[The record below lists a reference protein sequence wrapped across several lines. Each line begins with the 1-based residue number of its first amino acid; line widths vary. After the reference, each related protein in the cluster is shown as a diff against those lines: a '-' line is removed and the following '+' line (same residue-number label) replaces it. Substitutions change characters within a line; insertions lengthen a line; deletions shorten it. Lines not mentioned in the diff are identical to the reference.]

1 MKSMI
6 ALGLV
11 FIAMASA
18 KAEQFKTG
26 SSTPTPVLL
35 QNIDDLVRSIKNQE
49 VQKILV
55 EGHTDVRGGDLY
67 NLKLS
72 QDRADA
78 VKQVLVSKRIK
89 PSIITAVG
97 MGKTQLLPNSNNAQN
112 RRVVVHVFSEKQS
125 SVFIYSDCTDMCQ
138 ELKEEGRANNIL
150 SAYVVRSQK
159 GFSSN
164 IDGNTITVENEFRQ
178 GVGIM
183 YQRRIFDSLWLGG
196 AFDNNSGK
204 SISLGLEF

>member
-1 MKSMI
+1 MKSII

-11 FIAMASA
+11 FIAMATA

-26 SSTPTPVLL
+26 SSAPTPVLL
-35 QNIDDLVRSIKNQE
+35 QNLDDLLNSIRGQE
-49 VQKILV
+49 VQKILI

-72 QDRADA
+72 QDRAES

-89 PSIITAVG
+89 PSIITAIG
-97 MGKTQLLPNSNNAQN
+97 MGKTKLIPNASNAEN
-112 RRVVVHVFSEKQS
+112 RRVVVHVFSEGQS
-125 SVFIYSDCTDMCQ
+125 SVFIYSDCTDMCRGM
-138 ELKEEGRANNIL
+138 KEEDRANNIVT
-150 SAYVVRSQK
+150 AYVVRSQK

-164 IDGNTITVENEFRQ
+164 VDGNTITVENEFRQ

-183 YQRRIFDSLWLGG
+183 YQRRIFDNLWLGG